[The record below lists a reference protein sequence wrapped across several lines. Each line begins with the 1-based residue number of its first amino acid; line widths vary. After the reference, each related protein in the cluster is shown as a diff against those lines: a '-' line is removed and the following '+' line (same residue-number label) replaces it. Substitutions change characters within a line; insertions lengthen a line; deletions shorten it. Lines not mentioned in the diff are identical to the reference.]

1 MAYPAKDAQIIAF
14 AFGGAVIGYSMMTDY
29 PLAILRFV
37 PFPVHRTLDFLL
49 GAALLLSPIG
59 FEVNGARAVLFVILG
74 LFLIGLAFKTRG
86 QFSRSFPGPICVE
99 AGPLS
104 GIRVL
109 TPIAGADSG
118 WPHTWQ
124 ALNNPDSKG
133 SQRALEGY
141 RLFRRKDRWRNGR
154 RR

>member
-1 MAYPAKDAQIIAF
+1 MRFLSKEDHHAKNTHYLCQFHGICDYLIGLLLVTSPLYMAYPAKDAQIIAF

-86 QFSRSFPGPICVE
+86 QFSPSGQDQPIVPGSH
-99 AGPLS
+99 L
-104 GIRVL
+104 R
-109 TPIAGADSG
+109 
-118 WPHTWQ
+118 
-124 ALNNPDSKG
+124 
-133 SQRALEGY
+133 
-141 RLFRRKDRWRNGR
+141 
-154 RR
+154 